1 MVMGEWRVTPH
12 STCKIVA
19 KMKTAHGLVTTNRND
34 ARSGKWVNADE
45 LRSIK
50 NIALD
55 IIEMCEEIRAIQ
67 IERMEN
73 E

>member
-1 MVMGEWRVTPH
+1 
-12 STCKIVA
+12 
-19 KMKTAHGLVTTNRND
+19 MKTAHGLVTTNRND